1 MVTRLAAGAR
11 AEPGLALRW
20 RGTFE
25 SFPYR
30 TTTTPRAPPMT
41 PLSYDE
47 LESAF
52 FWVSAGTPFENSA
65 YICRETAQVYL
76 QSDVAD
82 SDEDIP
88 DDVTDETRY
97 VSVPHK
103 NVLGLGRDLVFAFA
117 SEALPEDMD
126 RVRAFF
132 SRRGAYARFKDLLE
146 RRGELDQWYEFEQKA
161 TEAALHEW
169 ARENGLDLSEPTRP
183 SREDESSIRHAKPT

>member
-1 MVTRLAAGAR
+1 
-11 AEPGLALRW
+11 
-20 RGTFE
+20 
-25 SFPYR
+25 
-30 TTTTPRAPPMT
+30 MT

-52 FWVSAGTPFENSA
+52 FWVSAGAPFENSA
-65 YICRETAQVYL
+65 YICRETAQVHL

-82 SDEDIP
+82 GDEDIP
-88 DDVTDETRY
+88 DDVNDETRY

-117 SEALPEDMD
+117 SETLPEDMD

-161 TEAALHEW
+161 TEAALREW

-183 SREDESSIRHAKPT
+183 TGEDESSIRHAKPA